1 MCVLSAEKGKEK
13 EEHTMSNRKMLHVA
27 LLTVALLVVVT
38 GCSNAANASSATPPN
53 RTITVVGA
61 GKASGT
67 PDVAYVTVGVE
78 TRDDSVQVAVD
89 DNAEIMNDVLDAL
102 KALGIADADLQTSN
116 YSVYTERVT
125 PRLGPEAEETE
136 GDLIYQ
142 VRNQVSVK
150 VRDLDIL
157 EDVLDEAVSAGA
169 NSIYGI
175 QFGVDDPS
183 ELQAEARADA
193 VEDAKARADSLAE
206 LNGVSVGDVMHISE
220 VITGPGPML
229 ERAAY
234 AVPQGAAAPIEVG
247 ELEVHMSVQ
256 ITYAIH

>member
-1 MCVLSAEKGKEK
+1 ML
-13 EEHTMSNRKMLHVA
+13 NRKTFYAV
-27 LLTVALLVVVT
+27 LLMTGLLVVAT
-38 GCSNAANASSATPPN
+38 GCSPAATASSATPPN
-53 RTITVVGA
+53 RTITVVGL

-78 TRDDSVQVAVD
+78 TRDASVQVAVD

-102 KALGIADADLQTSN
+102 KALGIADQDLQTSN
-116 YSVYTERVT
+116 YSVYTEREPT
-125 PRLGPEAEETE
+125 PRTVEEEEAE
-136 GDLIYQ
+136 GALVYQ

-150 VRDLDIL
+150 VRDLDLL

-193 VEDAKARADSLAE
+193 VSDAKARAESLAE
-206 LNGVSVGDVMHISE
+206 LNDVAVGDVLQISE
-220 VITGPGPML
+220 VITGSPVL
-229 ERAAY
+229 YERAAY
-234 AVPQGAAAPIEVG
+234 AVPQAAGAPIEVG
-247 ELEVHMSVQ
+247 ELEVQMSVQ
-256 ITYAIH
+256 VTYAIR

>member
-1 MCVLSAEKGKEK
+1 MVG
-13 EEHTMSNRKMLHVA
+13 
-27 LLTVALLVVVT
+27 LLVLVA
-38 GCSNAANASSATPPN
+38 GCSNAATASTATPPN

-61 GKASGT
+61 GKAAGT
-67 PDVAYVTVGVE
+67 PDVAFVTVGVE
-78 TRDDSVQVAVD
+78 TRDESVQVAVD
-89 DNAEIMNDVLDAL
+89 DNAEIMNDILDAL

-116 YSVYTERVT
+116 YSVFTESIK
-125 PRLGPEAEETE
+125 PRMELESEEAEGT
-136 GDLIYQ
+136 LVYH

-169 NSIYGI
+169 NSVYGI
-175 QFGVDDPS
+175 QFGVDDPT

-193 VEDAKARADSLAE
+193 VADAKARAESLAE
-206 LNGVSVGDVMHISE
+206 LHGVSVGDVMHISE
-220 VITGPGPML
+220 VIGSPGPML

-234 AVPQGAAAPIEVG
+234 AVPQGTGAPIEVG

-256 ITYAIH
+256 VTYAIR